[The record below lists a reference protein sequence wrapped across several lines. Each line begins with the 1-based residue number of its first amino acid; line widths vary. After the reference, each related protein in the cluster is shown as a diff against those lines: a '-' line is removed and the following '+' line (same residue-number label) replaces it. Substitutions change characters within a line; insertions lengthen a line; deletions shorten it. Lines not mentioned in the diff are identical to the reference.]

1 MLRFKP
7 KEVPINTVNLLF
19 SIQADFSHRGLENSL
34 VMLKTQLDLPIM
46 PAKSAEFQS
55 FSATDCGMRW

>member
-7 KEVPINTVNLLF
+7 KKVPINTVILLF

-34 VMLKTQLDLPIM
+34 DRLG
-46 PAKSAEFQS
+46 AF
-55 FSATDCGMRW
+55 FSIRMVVKY